1 MVDGLQ
7 KEYSN
12 KLLVMQGRL
21 TPQIG
26 NSIQRFPKKNWEIEF
41 DLIKNLK
48 LSGIE
53 WTIDLD
59 SFDNHPLID
68 NNYVN
73 NKHISIDKFKY
84 VTCDFF
90 MHIDIFKNTKVRI
103 NTAEKLLKKLIL
115 SKNLGAF
122 STIVVPLVDSGKPI
136 FSDDW
141 DHVIKMFYS
150 LTPILKEKNSKI
162 VFELSLNPENQ
173 LKFINNFE
181 SDNFGINYDI
191 GNSASLGWNPSIEI
205 STLGSVIKHI
215 HIKDRRL
222 NGLTVPLG
230 EGNANFEQISTAL
243 RQIHYKGNYT
253 LQCARVPEQS
263 EIMTIQKYID
273 YVIKIGLI

>member
-1 MVDGLQ
+1 
-7 KEYSN
+7 
-12 KLLVMQGRL
+12 
-21 TPQIG
+21 
-26 NSIQRFPKKNWEIEF
+26 
-41 DLIKNLK
+41 
-48 LSGIE
+48 
-53 WTIDLD
+53 
-59 SFDNHPLID
+59 
-68 NNYVN
+68 
-73 NKHISIDKFKY
+73 
-84 VTCDFF
+84 

-103 NTAEKLLKKLIL
+103 NTAEKLLKKLII

-122 STIVVPLVDSGKPI
+122 STIVVPLVDLGKPI

-141 DHVIKMFYS
+141 DYVIKMFYN
-150 LTPILKEKNSKI
+150 LTPILKEQNSKI

-181 SDNFGINYDI
+181 SNNFGINYDI

-230 EGNANFEQISTAL
+230 EGDANFEQISTAL